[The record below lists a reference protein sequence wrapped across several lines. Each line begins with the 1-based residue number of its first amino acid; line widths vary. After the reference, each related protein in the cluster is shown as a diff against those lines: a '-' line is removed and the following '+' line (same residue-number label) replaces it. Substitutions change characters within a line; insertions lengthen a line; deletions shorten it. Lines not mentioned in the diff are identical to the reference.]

1 VYDLKVTNENGVLHV
16 TRLLR
21 NDLLVIEQKQY
32 PSLQGFFQIVRTGD
46 EQAIVVQPG
55 TASASTN

>member
-1 VYDLKVTNENGVLHV
+1 M
-16 TRLLR
+16 TRLLK

-32 PSLQGFFQIVRTGD
+32 PSLRGFFQIVRTGD

-55 TASASTN
+55 MASASTSTK